1 MKTRPLF
8 VMVPLLALVTGY
20 FAWDARFASQPPD
33 PDSIAE
39 SPDSLDALEP
49 AATNRNR
56 PSPIVASP
64 PVEFTSSQDDGCE
77 IVTRYIANGDG
88 TVRELISCERL
99 NPKQKHPYESYSNE
113 ALEALAYADAKAA
126 EVLGIRLRDRDLAK
140 SMSLMIRA
148 SALQGGDSKPLV
160 QFFNS
165 YPHAHEIDG
174 VPVAKTIR
182 TKFVL
187 SAVVD
192 LLSADTFYAG
202 PWEDKVRRYSSDPES
217 EIAQLYQQA
226 IQIIEEMRQIEL
238 EVTGSSTIGGQGDA

>member
-8 VMVPLLALVTGY
+8 VIVPVLALVTGY
-20 FAWDARFASQPPD
+20 FAWDWRVADDLPD
-33 PDSIAE
+33 PVAIAE
-39 SPDSLDALEP
+39 SPDSFEP
-49 AATNRNR
+49 AASNQTR
-56 PSPIVASP
+56 PTAIVASP
-64 PVEFTSSQDDGCE
+64 PVEFETSQDGGCE

-88 TVRELISCERL
+88 TVRELLACERL

-148 SALQGGDSKPLV
+148 SALQGGDSTPIV
-160 QFFNS
+160 QLFNM
-165 YPHAHEIDG
+165 YPQAHEVDG
-174 VPVAKTIR
+174 APVAQAIR
-182 TKFVL
+182 AKFVL

-192 LLSADTFYAG
+192 LLSSDTFYAG
-202 PWEDKVRRYSSDPES
+202 EWEEKVRRYSSDPEA
-217 EIAQLYQQA
+217 EIALLYQQA